1 MGESVKRAR
10 HATSRYQDIEEQVVD
25 EVQRACARG
34 ACAHG
39 ACAQGAGAQGVDLR
53 SVATWISVNDKRVI
67 AAESLDADR
76 IVGEPLPELLSASG
90 VLEPMTD
97 YKWAAAAE
105 RLFSEAR
112 RGDDRWED
120 RAWELLADV
129 GETETASPMLSYEPM
144 YRDLA
149 EIRLVADRADALVW
163 LRRALVHNLVFNRG
177 DDVRFALIDLASAHL
192 QLGQLDRG
200 LSMLAALISDD
211 PADPWVYRFMATGF
225 GVLGL
230 VELGV
235 AGARRGL
242 ALLDATDDPEELHD
256 ELLMAEF
263 DLLAS
268 PKRGREAEVSQ
279 DVLVEVREALA
290 LDFDA
295 GARRDP
301 EALCRALVPDL
312 DEIPVKRRLRLAD
325 LPPAVRNLVT

>member
-1 MGESVKRAR
+1 MGESVKRRR
-10 HATSRYQDIEEQVVD
+10 HAASRYQEIDEPVVD
-25 EVQRACARG
+25 ELQRS
-34 ACAHG
+34 CAHG
-39 ACAQGAGAQGVDLR
+39 ADLR
-53 SVATWISVNDKRVI
+53 SVAVWISLNDKRVI
-67 AAESLDADR
+67 VAESLDADR
-76 IVGEPLPELLSASG
+76 IVGEPIAELLAAGG

-105 RLFSEAR
+105 RLLSEAR
-112 RGDDRWED
+112 SGDSRWEA

-129 GETETASPMLSYEPM
+129 GETETASPMLSYEPL

-149 EIRLVADRADALVW
+149 EIHLVADRADALIW
-163 LRRALVHNLVFNRG
+163 LRRVLVHNLAFKRG

-192 QLGQLDRG
+192 QLGHLDRG
-200 LSMLAALISDD
+200 LSMLATLIRDD

-230 VELGV
+230 VDLGV

-268 PKRGREAEVSQ
+268 PKRGREAEV
-279 DVLVEVREALA
+279 DPEVLSEVREALA
-290 LDFDA
+290 LDLDA
-295 GARRDP
+295 GTRRDP
-301 EALCRALVPDL
+301 EPLCRALVPDL
-312 DEIPVKRRLRLAD
+312 DEIPVKRRLRLED
-325 LPPAVRNLVT
+325 LPAAVRDLVT